1 MEGRKDQTLAEK
13 IFSKHCGRDVY
24 AGDVVLADLDLV
36 FAHDTTCAWLLEPF
50 YQLTDRVW
58 NKHKVFIF
66 FDHAFP
72 APNLQIAQFHARIRR
87 FANEQDIPIIC
98 EGVCHQV
105 LIEKL
110 IMPGQLILGADSHT
124 PTGGALGALTIG
136 AGSTDVAIGMA
147 TGKCWFIVPETI
159 RIEITGKLKP
169 GVFVKDVG
177 LLIAKTIGPEGADYK
192 VVEFTGDAVKN
203 FSVFERAT
211 LTNMSSEM
219 GAKAAI
225 VEFDQQVCEYLKA
238 RRDNFVETDLNE
250 QPKSDLNAKYH
261 KILSFDIS
269 TLEPLVAQPHEIDNV
284 IEVKKLESEKI
295 KVDQV
300 FLGSCT
306 NARIDDLEVAFN
318 VFKKVKRINQSTRL
332 IITPASREV
341 YLEAERRGYLKFF
354 TELGATVTNPGCG
367 ACLGRHLGILYDEE
381 VCVSTSNRNFMGRMG
396 SPRARIY
403 LASPATAAASAV
415 TGFLTDPREFL

>member
-1 MEGRKDQTLAEK
+1 
-13 IFSKHCGRDVY
+13 
-24 AGDVVLADLDLV
+24 
-36 FAHDTTCAWLLEPF
+36 
-50 YQLTDRVW
+50 
-58 NKHKVFIF
+58 
-66 FDHAFP
+66 
-72 APNLQIAQFHARIRR
+72 
-87 FANEQDIPIIC
+87 
-98 EGVCHQV
+98 
-105 LIEKL
+105 
-110 IMPGQLILGADSHT
+110 
-124 PTGGALGALTIG
+124 
-136 AGSTDVAIGMA
+136 
-147 TGKCWFIVPETI
+147 
-159 RIEITGKLKP
+159 
-169 GVFVKDVG
+169 
-177 LLIAKTIGPEGADYK
+177 
-192 VVEFTGDAVKN
+192 
-203 FSVFERAT
+203 
-211 LTNMSSEM
+211 
-219 GAKAAI
+219 
-225 VEFDQQVCEYLKA
+225 
-238 RRDNFVETDLNE
+238 
-250 QPKSDLNAKYH
+250 
-261 KILSFDIS
+261 
-269 TLEPLVAQPHEIDNV
+269 VAQPHEIDNV

-396 SPRARIY
+396 SPRAGIY

>member
-1 MEGRKDQTLAEK
+1 
-13 IFSKHCGRDVY
+13 
-24 AGDVVLADLDLV
+24 
-36 FAHDTTCAWLLEPF
+36 
-50 YQLTDRVW
+50 
-58 NKHKVFIF
+58 
-66 FDHAFP
+66 
-72 APNLQIAQFHARIRR
+72 
-87 FANEQDIPIIC
+87 
-98 EGVCHQV
+98 
-105 LIEKL
+105 
-110 IMPGQLILGADSHT
+110 
-124 PTGGALGALTIG
+124 
-136 AGSTDVAIGMA
+136 
-147 TGKCWFIVPETI
+147 
-159 RIEITGKLKP
+159 
-169 GVFVKDVG
+169 
-177 LLIAKTIGPEGADYK
+177 
-192 VVEFTGDAVKN
+192 
-203 FSVFERAT
+203 VFERAT

-238 RRDNFVETDLNE
+238 RRDNFVETDLTK
-250 QPKSDLNAKYH
+250 QLKSDLNAKYH

-269 TLEPLVAQPHEIDNV
+269 ALEPLVAQPHEIDNV

-306 NARIDDLEVAFN
+306 NARIDDLEVAFK